1 MDYIDKAR
9 SWLDARLPVS
19 EAREFAAKKTVPVH
33 RYTVLYYL
41 GGMTLFFFIVQV
53 ITGILLRLA
62 DPLGPLLV
70 GQFDGLLCLCPPGH
84 RLFHQGL
91 PQAA

>member
-41 GGMTLFFFIVQV
+41 GGMTLFF
-53 ITGILLRLA
+53 LRCH
-62 DPLGPLLV
+62 LV
-70 GQFDGLLCLCPPGH
+70 G
-84 RLFHQGL
+84 
-91 PQAA
+91 